1 MQLEHGAVVDGVPM
15 PWLHDPAA
23 QAMSIDPE
31 ASGKR
36 VGKRKFIF
44 QSVTKMFE
52 FYEPAQWIV
61 DGFLQSC
68 ALALY
73 FGDSAAGKS
82 FGVID
87 IGCCVATSKPWNGA
101 EVVGGPV
108 FYIAGEGHN
117 GFCRRV
123 RAWEIMNS
131 TSTDG
136 APLYFSERPAALMNP
151 ESAKEVIEAVKDLI
165 EANGKPALIIID
177 TLHRNFGGGDE
188 NSAADFGLFLN
199 HIDVMRAELGCA
211 VIIVHHSGHGATG
224 RSRGS
229 SSIKA
234 AMDHEYCLTVEPD
247 KRRLLT
253 CTKMKDAPEPAP
265 IYFHLRGVE
274 IDLLDA
280 KGRPDNSA
288 VLIRDADQ
296 ATTAESKAKTTSKPL
311 DYVREAIKIC
321 GSNQQEVVRQ
331 QFYAL
336 YPGTDAAKQ
345 KAFRRGWGLYMFLA
359 TSVVS

>member
-1 MQLEHGAVVDGVPM
+1 MPLEHGVVVDGVPM
-15 PWLHDPAA
+15 PWLHDAPRVAI
-23 QAMSIDPE
+23 IDPE

-36 VGKRKFIF
+36 LGKKKFVF
-44 QSVTKMFE
+44 LSVSKMFE
-52 FYEPAQWIV
+52 SYEPVQWLI
-61 DGFLQSC
+61 DGFIQDH
-68 ALALY
+68 ALALV
-73 FGDSAAGKS
+73 FGESTGGKS
-82 FGVID
+82 FAVID
-87 IGCCVATSKPWNGA
+87 WACSVATGKPWNGA

-136 APLYFSERPAALMNP
+136 VPLYFSERPAALMNP
-151 ESAKEVIEAVKDLI
+151 ESAKEVIEAVKELI
-165 EANGKPALIIID
+165 EANGKPAMIIID

-199 HIDVMRAELGCA
+199 HIDVMRAELGAA
-211 VIIVHHSGHGATG
+211 VIIVHHSGHGAAG

-234 AMDHEYCLTVEPD
+234 AMDHEYCLTIETD
-247 KRRLLT
+247 KRRLMT
-253 CTKMKDAPEPAP
+253 CTKMKDAAEPAP

-280 KGRPDNSA
+280 KGRADNSA
-288 VLIRDADQ
+288 VLVKDVDQ
-296 ATTAESKAKTTSKPL
+296 AATAESKAKTTSKPL
-311 DYVREAIKIC
+311 DYVREAIKSC

-331 QFYAL
+331 KFYDL
-336 YPGTDAAKQ
+336 YPGSDAAKQ